1 VGRSV
6 RSKIAENMH
15 EMEMSQLGPSG
26 SLAAAAQQAPV
37 AATAADGAATSALM
51 TGQKQ
56 QRQAQEQAQQQ
67 LQQEQLPAPEGS
79 AAASEQAPLS
89 ATAGAAEGAAA
100 SVPVT
105 GQPQPPQQQQ
115 QPQLQHVAQLNASAG
130 EQAVAAAAEG
140 REALIGRGMQ
150 CCFLALTFT
159 REGRASRETA

>member
-1 VGRSV
+1 
-6 RSKIAENMH
+6 
-15 EMEMSQLGPSG
+15 
-26 SLAAAAQQAPV
+26 
-37 AATAADGAATSALM
+37 
-51 TGQKQ
+51 
-56 QRQAQEQAQQQ
+56 
-67 LQQEQLPAPEGS
+67 
-79 AAASEQAPLS
+79 
-89 ATAGAAEGAAA
+89 
-100 SVPVT
+100 VT